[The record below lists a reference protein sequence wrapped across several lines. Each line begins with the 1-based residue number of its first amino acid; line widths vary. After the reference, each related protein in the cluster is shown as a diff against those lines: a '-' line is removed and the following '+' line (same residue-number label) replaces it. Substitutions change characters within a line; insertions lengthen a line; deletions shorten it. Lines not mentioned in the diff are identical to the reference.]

1 MAKTLA
7 VLFLG
12 MITLLAMTGCVDP
25 PKKKK
30 VIPGMQQGA
39 SNLPW
44 SRPESWQGGGNK
56 LGLPSSY

>member
-1 MAKTLA
+1 
-7 VLFLG
+7 